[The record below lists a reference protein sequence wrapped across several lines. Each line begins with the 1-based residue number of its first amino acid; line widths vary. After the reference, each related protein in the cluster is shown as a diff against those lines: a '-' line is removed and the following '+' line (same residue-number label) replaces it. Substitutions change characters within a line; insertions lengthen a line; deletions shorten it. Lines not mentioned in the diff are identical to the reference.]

1 MVLSK
6 INSNISY
13 PELKSVD
20 AGDLKMEANLYQIE
34 VHNVEIIIAVG
45 NSKNTYEEDNVLYF
59 PIYLVKKN
67 NKVVQIGLYEIEASD
82 YLGYLD
88 DSNMLDVEKM
98 NEPLIYH
105 FVTKDMLMNLRM
117 EPDKPLRRIQS
128 DDSSDEDEDDKEEKR
143 EKSEKLDKKE
153 NTVTYE
159 IPESRKDLFVETQ
172 GILIPSLLKEETIK
186 MAKETR
192 DKYKSAE
199 SEIWIQKFM
208 KNNHYS
214 ITDNEGDGDCLF
226 ATIRDAFSSIGQQ
239 TSVNKLR
246 NRLSEEATDTIF
258 MNYKEQY
265 ESFHQNMI
273 QETNKI
279 KELEYEYAALKQK
292 FTNTIHRDEQKMLSE
307 AAKKVQT
314 EHDQLI
320 HEKKVTANIV
330 NEFKFMKGIDTFD
343 KFKKKIR
350 SCEFWAETWAISTL
364 ERILNIKFI
373 IFSHEAFKNNDLNN
387 VLQCGQLNDTIL
399 ENKGVFVPDFYLV
412 VDYTGSHYKLVGYKK
427 KQLFKFVELPYD
439 VKHMIADKCMEK
451 NAGPFALIPDFQV
464 FKKTITKKGSQGE
477 EENDVSYDELS
488 EAKLR
493 NLYND
498 HVVFLFYSKSNDK
511 PLPGKGAGETIP
523 NERLKEFTE
532 LATIPQ
538 WRKKLDNYWVQP
550 FTLDNHQ
557 WASVEHYYQGSKFKK
572 EHPTFYLSF
581 SLDSGTALSK
591 DAVMAKAAGGK
602 SGKLKGELLRPVE
615 VTLDSDFYGK
625 RNVQEMYA
633 AQYAKFSQNED
644 LKKLLLATQDAKL
657 THFVKGKPSEVLN
670 DLMMIREKLKRASTT
685 N

>member
-1 MVLSK
+1 M
-6 INSNISY
+6 
-13 PELKSVD
+13 
-20 AGDLKMEANLYQIE
+20 
-34 VHNVEIIIAVG
+34 
-45 NSKNTYEEDNVLYF
+45 
-59 PIYLVKKN
+59 
-67 NKVVQIGLYEIEASD
+67 
-82 YLGYLD
+82 
-88 DSNMLDVEKM
+88 
-98 NEPLIYH
+98 
-105 FVTKDMLMNLRM
+105 
-117 EPDKPLRRIQS
+117 
-128 DDSSDEDEDDKEEKR
+128 
-143 EKSEKLDKKE
+143 
-153 NTVTYE
+153 
-159 IPESRKDLFVETQ
+159 
-172 GILIPSLLKEETIK
+172 
-186 MAKETR
+186 
-192 DKYKSAE
+192 
-199 SEIWIQKFM
+199 
-208 KNNHYS
+208 
-214 ITDNEGDGDCLF
+214 
-226 ATIRDAFSSIGQQ
+226 
-239 TSVNKLR
+239 
-246 NRLSEEATDTIF
+246 
-258 MNYKEQY
+258 
-265 ESFHQNMI
+265 
-273 QETNKI
+273 
-279 KELEYEYAALKQK
+279 
-292 FTNTIHRDEQKMLSE
+292 
-307 AAKKVQT
+307 
-314 EHDQLI
+314 
-320 HEKKVTANIV
+320 
-330 NEFKFMKGIDTFD
+330 
-343 KFKKKIR
+343 
-350 SCEFWAETWAISTL
+350 
-364 ERILNIKFI
+364 
-373 IFSHEAFKNNDLNN
+373 
-387 VLQCGQLNDTIL
+387 QCGQLNDTIL